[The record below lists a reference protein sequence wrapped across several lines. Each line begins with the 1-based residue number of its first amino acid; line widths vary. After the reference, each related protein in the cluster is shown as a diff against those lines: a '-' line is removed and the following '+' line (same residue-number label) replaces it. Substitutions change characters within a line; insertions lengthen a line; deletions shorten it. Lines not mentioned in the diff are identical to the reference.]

1 MRFQKTACRRTIF
14 ADLYNVEWDSNFC
27 NQKCDICA
35 SKTGR
40 VEVEVTTLWKD
51 MYAILKVVFYREFE
65 LFIKL

>member
-1 MRFQKTACRRTIF
+1 M
-14 ADLYNVEWDSNFC
+14 EWDSNFC

-40 VEVEVTTLWKD
+40 VQVDVTTLWKD